1 MAAATVK
8 PPEAS
13 ALPRDP
19 VKVLFTQ
26 PIAINGEVF
35 TFVDVIKD
43 KATLVAMPHGVMI
56 DTGNK
61 PSKRGKS
68 FFVPYANILA
78 LQYTVPGVLPQG
90 TTLTVPVP

>member
-1 MAAATVK
+1 MAVK

-13 ALPRDP
+13 ALPTDP

-35 TFVDVIKD
+35 TFVDCAKD
-43 KATLVAMPHGVMI
+43 KATIVAMPYGVMVN
-56 DTGNK
+56 TGNK

-68 FFVPYANILA
+68 FFVPYGNVLA

-90 TTLTVPVP
+90 PNLTSLVP